1 MAYGQAVELEAKL
14 SMVEDSPQK
23 SKECAELQRALVP
36 PDWALQL
43 RNRLYNVIYVLY
55 AT

>member
-36 PDWALQL
+36 PDWPCSSEIG
-43 RNRLYNVIYVLY
+43 YIYVLY